1 MNSSVMNKLFKNS
14 PNKPVME
21 GWGVQLV
28 NIGIGLGFFTALAG
42 AGVANIPLTVIG
54 TGLGLVSYGANKHME
69 NVSYD
74 TVRKILNDTKV
85 KAYIIKHCN
94 AIYDRVSKYYGSS
107 TARSWRFSKKVNK
120 RYLYMES
127 EDITNIDTDES
138 FYKSASQQS
147 SELDKEH
154 RHYLFYEKI
163 GEYTIGVYADT
174 DHIQGIDVMFIL
186 QNLSRHTEAK
196 LVNYNIP
203 APSNADIKAMGYRK
217 E

>member
-1 MNSSVMNKLFKNS
+1 
-14 PNKPVME
+14 
-21 GWGVQLV
+21 
-28 NIGIGLGFFTALAG
+28 
-42 AGVANIPLTVIG
+42 
-54 TGLGLVSYGANKHME
+54 
-69 NVSYD
+69 
-74 TVRKILNDTKV
+74 
-85 KAYIIKHCN
+85 
-94 AIYDRVSKYYGSS
+94 
-107 TARSWRFSKKVNK
+107 
-120 RYLYMES
+120 MES